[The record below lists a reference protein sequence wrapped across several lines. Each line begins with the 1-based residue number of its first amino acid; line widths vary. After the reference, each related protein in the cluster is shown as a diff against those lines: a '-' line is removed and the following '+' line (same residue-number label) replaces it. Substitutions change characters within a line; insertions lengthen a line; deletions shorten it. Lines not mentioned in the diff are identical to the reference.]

1 MSHDMSDNPSQ
12 HNRMPMPENTPPTV
26 LTVDDNDAIRYSL
39 TRYLREGGYDVIE
52 ARTGAQALNL
62 ARHDPAL
69 ITLDISLPDIDGFE
83 VCRRLKNDPATC
95 EIPILHISASFVES
109 THRVRGLEG
118 GADAYLSEPIDQQ
131 ELLATVK
138 ALLRMRQAQKEA
150 RRQAAEAVKAREEL
164 SKLNENLESRVRER
178 TAELNAANDNLREL
192 SARLLQLRDEER
204 RRLARELHDSV
215 GQMLAAIAMNNAT
228 VRSTPLVAAAAKAV
242 AENEAL
248 VQQVTNEIRTISHLL
263 HPPLL
268 DEVGLAS
275 ALRWYVEGFSNRS
288 EIAVDLEIEADFGR
302 LPSEM
307 EIAIFRIV
315 QECLTNVHRH
325 SGSDTAQVRIRYEDG
340 HVRVVI
346 QDAGK
351 GIPLA
356 KQHALKS
363 MGQMGVG
370 FRGMRERIAQLGGAL
385 ELHSGENGTV
395 VTCTMPLQISAAAA
409 LGDEVA

>member
-1 MSHDMSDNPSQ
+1 
-12 HNRMPMPENTPPTV
+12 MPVPEDTRPTV
-26 LTVDDNDAIRYSL
+26 LAVDDNDAIRYSL
-39 TRYLREGGYDVIE
+39 TRYLREAGYDVIE
-52 ARTGAQALNL
+52 ARTGTEALNL

-69 ITLDISLPDIDGFE
+69 ITLDINLPDIDGFE
-83 VCRRLKNDPATC
+83 VCRRLKDDPATS
-95 EIPILHISASFVES
+95 EIPILHVSASFVES
-109 THRVRGLEG
+109 AHRVRGLEG

-138 ALLRMRQAQKEA
+138 ALLRMRQAQREA
-150 RRQAAEAVKAREEL
+150 RRQAAEAVQAREEL
-164 SKLNENLESRVRER
+164 SKLNENLERRVRER

-215 GQMLAAIAMNNAT
+215 GQMLAAIAMNIAT
-228 VRSTPLVAAAAKAV
+228 VRSTPLVAAAAKA
-242 AENEAL
+242 ALENEIL
-248 VQQVTNEIRTISHLL
+248 IQQVSDEIRTISHLL

-275 ALRWYVEGFSNRS
+275 ALRWYVEGFSKRS
-288 EIAVDLEIEADFGR
+288 KIAVDLEIEPKFRR
-302 LPSEM
+302 LASEM

-325 SGSDTAQVRIRYEDG
+325 SGSHTAEVRIRYQDG

-356 KQHALKS
+356 EQHALKS
-363 MGQMGVG
+363 AGRMGVG
-370 FRGMRERIAQLGGAL
+370 FRGMRERITQLGGTL
-385 ELHSGENGTV
+385 ELQSGENGTV
-395 VTCTMPLQISAAAA
+395 VTCSMPAQMATTVA
-409 LGDEVA
+409 LANEVA

>member
-52 ARTGAQALNL
+52 ARTGAEALNL

-178 TAELNAANDNLREL
+178 TAELNAANDNLRGL
-192 SARLLQLRDEER
+192 SA
-204 RRLARELHDSV
+204 
-215 GQMLAAIAMNNAT
+215 
-228 VRSTPLVAAAAKAV
+228 
-242 AENEAL
+242 
-248 VQQVTNEIRTISHLL
+248 
-263 HPPLL
+263 
-268 DEVGLAS
+268 
-275 ALRWYVEGFSNRS
+275 
-288 EIAVDLEIEADFGR
+288 
-302 LPSEM
+302 
-307 EIAIFRIV
+307 
-315 QECLTNVHRH
+315 
-325 SGSDTAQVRIRYEDG
+325 
-340 HVRVVI
+340 
-346 QDAGK
+346 
-351 GIPLA
+351 
-356 KQHALKS
+356 
-363 MGQMGVG
+363 
-370 FRGMRERIAQLGGAL
+370 
-385 ELHSGENGTV
+385 
-395 VTCTMPLQISAAAA
+395 
-409 LGDEVA
+409 